1 MSKVDKEYVDAQ
13 IASIEEKV
21 EARINDA
28 VGQVNNQ
35 DVNVEDSQGD
45 FPFPVGFLRRKG
57 EVVYYMNDDAVRTI
71 AWKLLLMFND
81 AKIKLIKKQKEEGKK
96 PQEEWYADV
105 YNKNVENWKLI
116 TDLFRDYLGKLNNVQ
131 KEVQSL
137 SKTVAAIQTDIA
149 SLKKSAESVVK
160 TCKPTGVYIC
170 GKHIAGCYFF
180 SFMRYKRY
188 FFIFFHKKF
197 FIIFYILN

>member
-81 AKIKLIKKQKEEGKK
+81 AKIKLIKKKG
-96 PQEEWYADV
+96 
-105 YNKNVENWKLI
+105 
-116 TDLFRDYLGKLNNVQ
+116 R
-131 KEVQSL
+131 S
-137 SKTVAAIQTDIA
+137 
-149 SLKKSAESVVK
+149 
-160 TCKPTGVYIC
+160 
-170 GKHIAGCYFF
+170 
-180 SFMRYKRY
+180 
-188 FFIFFHKKF
+188 HKKKGMLMS
-197 FIIFYILN
+197 ITRT

>member
-35 DVNVEDSQGD
+35 EVNAEESQGD

-57 EVVYYMNDDAVRTI
+57 EIVYYMNDDAVRTI

-81 AKIKLIKKQKEEGKK
+81 AKIKLIKKQKEE
-96 PQEEWYADV
+96 
-105 YNKNVENWKLI
+105 
-116 TDLFRDYLGKLNNVQ
+116 
-131 KEVQSL
+131 
-137 SKTVAAIQTDIA
+137 
-149 SLKKSAESVVK
+149 
-160 TCKPTGVYIC
+160 
-170 GKHIAGCYFF
+170 
-180 SFMRYKRY
+180 
-188 FFIFFHKKF
+188 
-197 FIIFYILN
+197 

>member
-57 EVVYYMNDDAVRTI
+57 
-71 AWKLLLMFND
+71 
-81 AKIKLIKKQKEEGKK
+81 
-96 PQEEWYADV
+96 
-105 YNKNVENWKLI
+105 
-116 TDLFRDYLGKLNNVQ
+116 
-131 KEVQSL
+131 
-137 SKTVAAIQTDIA
+137 
-149 SLKKSAESVVK
+149 
-160 TCKPTGVYIC
+160 
-170 GKHIAGCYFF
+170 
-180 SFMRYKRY
+180 
-188 FFIFFHKKF
+188 
-197 FIIFYILN
+197 